1 MEDNEHRLRSEL
13 VKEIGLMAYKFLI
26 TLNSGAFI
34 VLLTFIGNVSGDP
47 VFTIDLGNL
56 RCAMYCFL
64 AAILLTFIGMTV
76 TYVSAQKGL
85 QSQQLPLAGTL
96 RGHMVWLVGPV
107 AFAFIAFFA
116 GVVCAIEGIS

>member
-1 MEDNEHRLRSEL
+1 MEDDEHRLRLEL
-13 VKEIGLMAYKFLI
+13 VKEIGLLAYKFLI

-47 VFTIDLGNL
+47 VFTINLGSL
-56 RCAMYCFL
+56 RYAMYFFL
-64 AAILLTFIGMTV
+64 AAILLTFVGMTV

-85 QSQQLPLAGTL
+85 QYQQLPIAGTFSRHL
-96 RGHMVWLVGPV
+96 VWLVGPV
-107 AFAFIAFFA
+107 AFAFIAFLI